1 MTRRR
6 AGRRPGKHDTREEIL
21 AAARELFAEHGYDG
35 TSIRQIAAGAG
46 VDPALVHHYFGTKE
60 ALFRAAV
67 AAPID
72 PATYFPRI
80 WAGDPAALGER
91 IVRAFLDIWE
101 HPASGPAVRATF
113 RSAISNEQSA
123 RLLREFFATQ
133 VVRRIVQ
140 ELDAGESSEAR
151 AVRTSLVAS
160 QLFGVAL
167 GRYILRLPPL
177 ADLPAE
183 TIVAA
188 IAPTIQRY
196 LTADLSGLPTES
208 TQSNRTQSNR

>member
-1 MTRRR
+1 MTGRRV
-6 AGRRPGKHDTREEIL
+6 GRRPGKHDTRAEIL
-21 AAARELFAEHGYDG
+21 AEAREIFAEHGYDG
-35 TSIRQIAAGAG
+35 ASIRQIATSAG

-80 WAGDPAALGER
+80 WAGDPEALGER

-101 HPASGPAVRATF
+101 HPASGPAIRATV

-140 ELDAGESSEAR
+140 ELDADEPSETR
-151 AVRTSLVAS
+151 ALRTSLVAS

-167 GRYILRLPPL
+167 GRYILRLQPL
-177 ADLPAE
+177 ADLSAE
-183 TIVAA
+183 TIVVA

-196 LTADLSGLPTES
+196 LSADLAGA
-208 TQSNRTQSNR
+208 QSNR

>member
-1 MTRRR
+1 MTGRRV
-6 AGRRPGKHDTREEIL
+6 GRRPGKHDTREEIL
-21 AAARELFAEHGYDG
+21 AAAREMFAEHGYDG
-35 TSIRQIAAGAG
+35 ASIRQIATGAG

-60 ALFRAAV
+60 ALFRAVV

-80 WAGDPAALGER
+80 WTGDPEALGER

-101 HPASGPAVRATF
+101 HPATGPAIRATV
-113 RSAISNEQSA
+113 RSAVSNEQSA

-133 VVRRIVQ
+133 VVRRVVQ
-140 ELDAGESSEAR
+140 ELDADEPSETKAM
-151 AVRTSLVAS
+151 RTSLVAS
-160 QLFGVAL
+160 QLFGVGL
-167 GRYILRLPPL
+167 GRYILRLQPL

-196 LTADLSGLPTES
+196 LTADLAGLPTEPA
-208 TQSNRTQSNR
+208 QSNR